1 MLLAASR
8 PPWRRLAPGRR
19 GRARSARIAPLLA
32 LVALLVLAGQL
43 PTWGHA
49 GSELPNMNWSADGEV
64 VTGTWTGPPDDAAW
78 IGESIGVLREGAMEA
93 YLGGPLDAYP
103 TANEIAAFS
112 RSPEL
117 KAYLLERVQVRQDG
131 VDCDGQVTPGD
142 DFIADG
148 ASFGFTCPNEVRTV
162 DLTISI
168 LHEKDPAFRT
178 FSGDGTVQYALHT
191 AAAPQQ
197 PWDFTLAASDAER
210 GGFLSGA
217 TAAFT
222 SGQAPVILTLVVGAA
237 VVLAGVVGA
246 LRLAGG
252 GRRR

>member
-8 PPWRRLAPGRR
+8 PPWRRFETVHRRWAP
-19 GRARSARIAPLLA
+19 SAGIVPLLA
-32 LVALLVLAGQL
+32 LVALLLVAGQL

-49 GSELPNMNWSADGEV
+49 GSELPNMHWSADGEV

-78 IGESIGVLREGAMEA
+78 IGESIGALPEGAMDA
-93 YLGGPLDAYP
+93 YLGGPLDTYP
-103 TANEIAAFS
+103 TEDEIAAFS

-117 KAYLLERVQVRQDG
+117 EAYLLERVRVRQDG
-131 VDCDGQVTPGD
+131 VDCDGQVTPAD
-142 DFIADG
+142 DFVADG
-148 ASFGFTCPNEVRTV
+148 ATFRFACPAEVRTV
-162 DLTISI
+162 DITISI
-168 LHEKDPAFRT
+168 LHDKDPAFRT

-191 AAAPQQ
+191 GDAPEH

-210 GGFLSGA
+210 GGPLSRVL
-217 TAAFT
+217 AAFT
-222 SGQAPVILTLVVGAA
+222 SGQAPVVLTLVGGAA
-237 VVLAGVVGA
+237 VVLAGVIGA